1 MIKYILFDVMGVI
14 FTVGDDVEGLLIPY
28 MQSLKPEIPVQ
39 KIKELYHAASLGRV
53 PSRELWELTGVEK
66 AEIPEIERYYLEHR
80 FSLDA
85 GFLPCAKALKA
96 RYSLALLSNDIGEWS
111 RHLRAFYGIE
121 PLIDAAFISSDLG
134 VRKPDPQIYQMALAA
149 LGIQASECVFID
161 DSPERVE
168 AARRLGICSILFDRE
183 GHDYQGLRV
192 KSFAQFT
199 QLLL

>member
-1 MIKYILFDVMGVI
+1 MIKYVLFDVMGVI

-39 KIKELYHAASLGRV
+39 KIKELYHAASLGHI

-66 AEIPEIERYYLEHR
+66 AEIPEIERYYLEHC

-85 GFLPCAKALKA
+85 GFLSCAKALKA
-96 RYSLALLSNDIGEWS
+96 RYGIALLSNDIAEWS
-111 RHLRAFYGIE
+111 RYLRAFYGIE

-134 VRKPDPQIYQMALAA
+134 LRKPDPQIYQTALAA

-168 AARRLGICSILFDRE
+168 AARRLGICSVLFDRE